1 VQSPTGNA
9 AAGLPAMDEPTLP
22 TSAGSLLK

>member
-1 VQSPTGNA
+1 VLSPTGNA